1 MRLLF
6 AEDDRMIGEVV
17 NDALR
22 GEGFAVDWVL
32 DGPGAAAALATQ
44 DYDLVILDLGLP
56 DKDGLE
62 VLREMRARKQRI
74 PVLVATARDSVR
86 ERVEGLDA
94 GADDYV
100 AKPYDLDELLARI
113 RAQLRRAQGR
123 AESVY
128 TYRDI
133 QINSVTK
140 EVTVDGKTV
149 LLSSREWAVLEPLIS
164 RPGMILSR
172 AQLEDKLFG
181 WKEEIGSNAVEVY
194 IHGLRRKLGADLIQT
209 VRGMGYLVPKE
220 QQG

>member
-32 DGPGAAAALATQ
+32 DGPGAAAALMAQ

-128 TYRDI
+128 TYREI